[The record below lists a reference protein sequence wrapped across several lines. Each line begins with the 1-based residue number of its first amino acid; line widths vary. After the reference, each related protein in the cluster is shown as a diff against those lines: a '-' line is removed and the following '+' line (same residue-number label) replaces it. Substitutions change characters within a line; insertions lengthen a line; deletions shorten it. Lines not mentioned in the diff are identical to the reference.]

1 MSRSSPG
8 VPGREQRYLVL
19 AGFALGGFLLIVA
32 GLLRLQVL
40 GHDQYRRLAQENR
53 VRLEVLRA
61 PRGAIYDRHGELL
74 ADNHPSFNVVFR
86 PMPAES
92 VTRAVAHID
101 STWLLRVSTLV
112 EEDTAQIRELV
123 RFANRSGQTATLRR
137 NAPFAMRAAIEETR
151 AELPGIEVVIEPMRR
166 YKYGKLAAHL
176 LGYAGEITDAELDSL
191 GPQGYRS
198 GNLIGRS
205 GVERSYEQVLRGRDG
220 AEFVVVN
227 AMGRRVST
235 LVEGPPQPPVAG
247 HDLRL
252 TLDLDIQLALEEAM
266 SAVGRGAAVA
276 IDPRDGGV
284 LAMVSRP
291 AFDPNEFAAGLSF
304 RRWAELS
311 KGGANPLLNRAIQGA
326 YPPGSTFKIVTMLG
340 ALRAGVAYPGSRFA
354 PCDGA
359 WEFGGRVF
367 GCWKRS
373 GHGSL
378 DFVGAMQHSCD
389 TYFYQIGPR
398 LGIDALSAAAKEFGL
413 GARTGIDLPQERRGL
428 VPDLAFYERRF
439 GVGNMRKGTMLNLA
453 IGQGEIL
460 VTPLQLALMAAEVAT
475 GGKPTE
481 PHVVGAV
488 MGVEERA
495 SRPLRAGVNAPATA
509 WQAVRRGLEKV
520 VDEGT
525 GTASRVQGVR
535 VAGKTGTAQNPH
547 GEDHALF
554 VCYAPADKPEI
565 AMAFVIENS
574 GHGGSIAAPM
584 AGHVLQ
590 RLYLPDSLRQKP
602 HLKPPPVDT
611 SEVVRGD

>member
-1 MSRSSPG
+1 M
-8 VPGREQRYLVL
+8 L
-19 AGFALGGFLLIVA
+19 AGFALGGFLLIAA

-40 GHDQYRRLAQENR
+40 GHEQYRRLAQENR

-92 VTRAVAHID
+92 VTRAAAHLD

-112 EEDTAQIRELV
+112 EEDTAQIRERV

-137 NAPFAMRAAIEETR
+137 NAPFPMRAAIEETR

-227 AMGRRVST
+227 AMGKRVST

-340 ALRAGVAYPGSRFA
+340 ALRAGVAYPGSRFS

-398 LGIDALSAAAKEFGL
+398 LGIDALSAAAREFGL

-488 MGVEERA
+488 MGVEERS
-495 SRPLRAGVNAPATA
+495 SRPLRAGVQAPSTA
-509 WQAVRRGLEKV
+509 WQALRRGLEKV

-525 GTASRVQGVR
+525 GTAARVQGVR
-535 VAGKTGTAQNPH
+535 IAGKTGTAQNPH

-584 AGHVLQ
+584 AGHVLE
-590 RLYLPDSLRQKP
+590 RLYLPDSLR
-602 HLKPPPVDT
+602 LKAHVRPPPVDT